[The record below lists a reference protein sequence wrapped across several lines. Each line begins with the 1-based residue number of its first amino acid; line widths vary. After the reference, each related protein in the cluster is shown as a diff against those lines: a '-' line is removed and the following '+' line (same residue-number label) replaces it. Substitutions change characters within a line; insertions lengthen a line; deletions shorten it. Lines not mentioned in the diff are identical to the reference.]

1 MSYKW
6 VSPTELNK
14 YLAIKQRN
22 GHSHSL
28 SRLKERLITA
38 DIRQHSLAQQPRL
51 MSTKKYADKKLNW
64 LLFIYL
70 DYITK

>member
-38 DIRQHSLAQQPRL
+38 DIRQHSLAQQLKL
-51 MSTKKYADKKLNW
+51 MSIEKK
-64 LLFIYL
+64 
-70 DYITK
+70 